1 MSKHISDFKQH
12 LDELV
17 KLRDEY
23 DAEVVPSYALP
34 NGVDIGEI
42 YSYANSFKQAITL
55 AEELHAEVERLN
67 KQNNSFLKAAS
78 RNLKKY
84 NQLRAA
90 ADKMKE
96 ALVNAAYHIDQLQH
110 VKNKDFSR
118 EEVVLM
124 IANVFQAGE
133 DATKALSTYEQ
144 ARGGE

>member
-55 AEELHAEVERLN
+55 AEELHSEVERLN

-84 NQLRAA
+84 NQLSTA
-90 ADKMKE
+90 ADKMKVALAVSEGLCDLFEMAMKAHGGGHNKAITHTRE
-96 ALVNAAYHIDQLQH
+96 AIKNALLA
-110 VKNKDFSR
+110 
-118 EEVVLM
+118 
-124 IANVFQAGE
+124 
-133 DATKALSTYEQ
+133 YEQ
-144 ARGGE
+144 SQG